1 MPDDPLAT
9 ERAAMWACAQCA
21 KHFLVLTADETAPGV
36 CPCCQSRNLY
46 QTYSYWV
53 TPTMEEVETEDTPR
67 VVTRSLTTPALAVR
81 PVVQWFA
88 AHMEAKLRANDH
100 KGGWSTETWF
110 ALAARIFDEWRELGR
125 ALSLWSI
132 NATDVT
138 TVVAECADVAAL
150 RNDGGGRGVLR
161 IHGRVRECRTTG
173 RLDISSCV
181 PRHVRHESMLLDR
194 YAMVLPEFG
203 GQAVYPG
210 GGQDAHRC
218 WVAGTFLAE
227 HRRRLDA
234 EKGALSWPRECAC
247 LARVM
252 GPARQKW
259 SPDRMRALR
268 SKGPGSGSKP
278 RQPRSCDP
286 TVSRPP
292 ILIRRSWC
300 SDEGH
305 LTHGVA
311 PARALC
317 ATSTDAAGT
326 ASAAFGA
333 LRMGREPTTMPAGPR
348 AGNMWWHLTK

>member
-100 KGGWSTETWF
+100 KGGWSTETSF

-138 TVVAECADVAAL
+138 TVVAECADVAAFAMMVA
-150 RNDGGGRGVLR
+150 DVVSCGSMGGSANAARPPVSTYLLVSRDTSGTNP
-161 IHGRVRECRTTG
+161 CFWTG
-173 RLDISSCV
+173 TQWSSLNS
-181 PRHVRHESMLLDR
+181 EAKR
-194 YAMVLPEFG
+194 YTPEE
-203 GQAVYPG
+203 AKTLT
-210 GGQDAHRC
+210 DA
-218 WVAGTFLAE
+218 GLSE
-227 HRRRLDA
+227 P
-234 EKGALSWPRECAC
+234 SWPNTDVGWMPRKEPYHDQES
-247 LARVM
+247 ARV
-252 GPARQKW
+252 
-259 SPDRMRALR
+259 
-268 SKGPGSGSKP
+268 
-278 RQPRSCDP
+278 
-286 TVSRPP
+286 
-292 ILIRRSWC
+292 
-300 SDEGH
+300 
-305 LTHGVA
+305 
-311 PARALC
+311 
-317 ATSTDAAGT
+317 
-326 ASAAFGA
+326 
-333 LRMGREPTTMPAGPR
+333 
-348 AGNMWWHLTK
+348 